1 MFARRGHGTG
11 RCRPCAGTV
20 EVARHVATRASRPR
34 CTQASAGPHAACSRV
49 PLAPHVEHFIGPDM
63 RHVHARDLRPEGK
76 RHCGIVQCGGIGWS
90 DHVAGSGAP
99 HQMKRIRACA
109 CDSWRRMGSWTCDRG
124 LANPRGSNGRPK
136 TCSRWRPRTPPAT
149 RVRVGVSN
157 TVVHWRV
164 GSRRTIYIDGCLGD
178 AHSPIVKSPHHGL
191 RFGQEHEPVNHL
203 PLFGHRAALD

>member
-1 MFARRGHGTG
+1 MPINAQCQWHLAQNTEEITADLVYDFDLET
-11 RCRPCAGTV
+11 
-20 EVARHVATRASRPR
+20 
-34 CTQASAGPHAACSRV
+34 TQYMY
-49 PLAPHVEHFIGPDM
+49 M

-76 RHCGIVQCGGIGWS
+76 LHCGIVQCGGIGWS

-149 RVRVGVSN
+149 RVWGYLIPLCTGGWGRGALSIL
-157 TVVHWRV
+157 TVASAMHTPQS
-164 GSRRTIYIDGCLGD
+164 SRALIMGCASAKNL
-178 AHSPIVKSPHHGL
+178 SP
-191 RFGQEHEPVNHL
+191 
-203 PLFGHRAALD
+203 

>member
-49 PLAPHVEHFIGPDM
+49 PLAPLFEHFIGPDM

-76 RHCGIVQCGGIGWS
+76 LHCGIVQCGGIGWS

-149 RVRVGVSN
+149 RVWGYLIPLCTGGWGRGALSIL
-157 TVVHWRV
+157 TVASAMHTPQS
-164 GSRRTIYIDGCLGD
+164 SRALIMGC
-178 AHSPIVKSPHHGL
+178 ASAKNMSP
-191 RFGQEHEPVNHL
+191 
-203 PLFGHRAALD
+203 